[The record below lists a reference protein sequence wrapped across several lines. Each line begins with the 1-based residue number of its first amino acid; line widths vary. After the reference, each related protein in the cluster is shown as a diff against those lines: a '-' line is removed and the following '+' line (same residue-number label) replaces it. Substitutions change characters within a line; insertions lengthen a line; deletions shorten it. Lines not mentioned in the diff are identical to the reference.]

1 MAKIV
6 VLGRFQPLHNGHA
19 HLITSAAEHGDDIT
33 VAIGSSEA
41 PESADNPWSAEERSE
56 MVTLWAQS
64 AGIVVEV
71 VCISDIDDPPN
82 WVAHARRF
90 HGEGVLVTSDAT
102 TAELYRDS
110 GWKVIEIT
118 MNERQNLEGWRV
130 RETLKMLS
138 TIDDDEAFAS
148 VMENSLPQVIIEWF
162 LADHYRVYRLAILG
176 PDVEPVV

>member
-19 HLITSAAEHGDDIT
+19 HLITAAADYGDVLT
-33 VAIGSSEA
+33 VAIGSAQA
-41 PESADNPWSAEERSE
+41 PESVENPWSAEERCE
-56 MVTLWAQS
+56 MVEAWAKS
-64 AGIVVEV
+64 EEIEIEV
-71 VCISDIDDPPN
+71 VCIPDIDDPPN
-82 WVAHARRF
+82 WVAHASKY
-90 HGEGVLVTSDAT
+90 HGEGTLATSDTT

-110 GWKVIEIT
+110 GWTVIDIPQP
-118 MNERQNLEGWRV
+118 EREDFQGWRV

-148 VMENSLPQVIIEWF
+148 VMENSLPPAIIAWF
-162 LADHYRVYRLAILG
+162 LEDNYRVYRLSILG

>member
-19 HLITSAAEHGDDIT
+19 HLLSAAAEHGKVIT
-33 VAIGSSEA
+33 VAIGSAEA

-56 MVTLWAQS
+56 MVEVWAQS
-64 AGIVVEV
+64 AGVEVEV
-71 VCISDIDDPPN
+71 VCIPDIDDPPN
-82 WVAHARRF
+82 WVAHASTF
-90 HGEGVLVTSDAT
+90 HGEGTLATSDPKS
-102 TAELYRDS
+102 AELYRKA
-110 GWKVIEIT
+110 GWMVIDIPLT
-118 MNERQNLEGWRV
+118 ERQDLEGWRV